1 MFTFRTSLTFTVLA
15 FIVALAG
22 LLIGIQ
28 FQSLRWATQEAA
40 SAYMDAASTKVLGR
54 LQGELN
60 AVASLVNVLATS
72 SSVADSDE
80 RSETGRAI
88 PLFKAALQEIPQTDS
103 IYAGFD
109 NGAWLQVRRTNDL
122 SEDQRD
128 RLRAPAI
135 AHTVINLVRPT
146 PAGDLPMRRVFQ
158 DRQGNEVGELDL
170 WKYGYDA
177 RKRPWYWQTMRSD
190 RPYVS
195 APYLSFSIGA
205 PVITVSAPLRGKV
218 PGVIAA
224 DLKLDTFSDFV
235 HAQRPGQ
242 HGTVVIFDQA
252 GSLIAHPD
260 FAALVEAAMTHPSR
274 SQLPSVD
281 EINSGLVAT
290 VLRRSHNLDRNEGVI
305 HDDDGHGYLF
315 RLTKFTLG
323 EGYGGSI
330 LLLAAQDDFV
340 QNVRKLQFNGLI
352 LATIAGLAFIPVVWM
367 FGSTMSH
374 SLKRIT
380 AQARQLQTLEEPNLM
395 PVTSHIRE
403 VHELGNTVLLA
414 QRTIWSFAHFVPKE
428 IVRRVID
435 NSISTRLGGIKQEIT
450 LVFTDVQGFTT
461 IAETADPDVLMQQ
474 TSRYFSV
481 LTQAFL
487 AEGGTIDKFI
497 GDAVMVFWNA
507 PNPQADHVARAC
519 RAALAA
525 RTAGEKLN
533 AEFEAEGLAPFITR
547 FGIHVGEAVVGNV
560 GSTERMNYTALGNTV
575 NLAARLEGLNKQVG
589 TTILASE
596 DVYLRVRDQFEFSAY
611 DAVVAKGMTKETRIY
626 GLVGAS
632 A

>member
-146 PAGDLPMRRVFQ
+146 PAGDLPMRRIFQ
-158 DRQGNEVGELDL
+158 DQQGNEVGEVDL

-380 AQARQLQTLEEPNLM
+380 AQARQLQTLEEPDLM

-403 VHELGNTVLLA
+403 VHELGNTVHLA

-525 RTAGEKLN
+525 KTAGERLN